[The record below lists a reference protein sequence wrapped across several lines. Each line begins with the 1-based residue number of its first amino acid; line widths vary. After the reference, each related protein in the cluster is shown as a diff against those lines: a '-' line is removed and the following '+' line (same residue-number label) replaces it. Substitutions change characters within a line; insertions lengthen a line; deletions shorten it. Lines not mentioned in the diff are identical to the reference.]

1 MSLIFGR
8 FSRKELAMRI
18 LTPLILACCIGL
30 SGGVSCV
37 TGHAPSSSSQP
48 LAMPTAGQSE
58 LQHKQEMAGA
68 RVLRE
73 AAEEK
78 AKAKARAEKQKQAEI
93 KAGDKVLRQAA
104 ADKAK
109 AGKQKQRETLNA
121 AKAKQEQQAK
131 AAADAM
137 QVEKKRQ
144 AKAAEAVKVAT
155 ASAKPKQEQTA
166 KPTEAAKA
174 EKQKQSD
181 AMAAAKAAKAEKQR
195 QADIA
200 EAIKEATANAKLKQA
215 PQAKKALAVN
225 EKPQPT
231 KPGEP
236 ASSAS
241 MPVPAAPTYLTL
253 TKEQK
258 LNELTRRYKNDEITP
273 LQYQTERARIIAE
286 P

>member
-1 MSLIFGR
+1 
-8 FSRKELAMRI
+8 
-18 LTPLILACCIGL
+18 
-30 SGGVSCV
+30 
-37 TGHAPSSSSQP
+37 
-48 LAMPTAGQSE
+48 
-58 LQHKQEMAGA
+58 
-68 RVLRE
+68 
-73 AAEEK
+73 
-78 AKAKARAEKQKQAEI
+78 
-93 KAGDKVLRQAA
+93 
-104 ADKAK
+104 
-109 AGKQKQRETLNA
+109 
-121 AKAKQEQQAK
+121 
-131 AAADAM
+131 M

-166 KPTEAAKA
+166 KPTE
-174 EKQKQSD
+174 
-181 AMAAAKAAKAEKQR
+181 AAKAEKQR

>member
-174 EKQKQSD
+174 G
-181 AMAAAKAAKAEKQR
+181 KQR